1 MGKPFHFFLLNI
13 PVYQGTVNIKYR
25 FKFETCLKIK
35 VPDVCLGQFLKA
47 KIRNG
52 GNNFKIHMEASWNE
66 KIPETKIGCVSFG
79 DTI

>member
-52 GNNFKIHMEASWNE
+52 GK
-66 KIPETKIGCVSFG
+66 
-79 DTI
+79 

>member
-13 PVYQGTVNIKYR
+13 PVYLGTVNIKYR

-52 GNNFKIHMEASWNE
+52 GNNFKIHMEAS
-66 KIPETKIGCVSFG
+66 
-79 DTI
+79 